1 MRKGIE
7 DILRLVAD
15 YHNFCNDEPMRKE
28 QNHNSDE
35 MSLDELDLVA
45 AASGQKD
52 YFQIL
57 DQLEEDF

>member
-7 DILRLVAD
+7 DLLHLVAD
-15 YHNFCNDEPMRKE
+15 YHNFCNDESMGNE

-45 AASGQKD
+45 AASGKKD
-52 YFQIL
+52 FLQSL
-57 DQLEEDF
+57 DQFREDF